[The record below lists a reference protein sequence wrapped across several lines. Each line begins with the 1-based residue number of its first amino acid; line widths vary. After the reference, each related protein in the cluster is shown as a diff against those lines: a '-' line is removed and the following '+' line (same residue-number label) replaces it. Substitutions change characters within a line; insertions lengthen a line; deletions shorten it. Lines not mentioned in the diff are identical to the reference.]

1 MFFASV
7 AVDPLGQKA
16 DASVLL
22 EQRSIVF
29 RLPTFIDFEGCV
41 AAFTVV
47 IVTVV
52 SDHQSAAKVAL
63 ENELVLVRTV
73 VIAPAVED
81 LHCFVYKSWDS
92 KVNQKSVHKGSM
104 PIHFGHGEA

>member
-7 AVDPLGQKA
+7 AIDPFGQKA

-22 EQRSIVF
+22 EQRAIVF

-41 AAFTVV
+41 AAFTVM

-63 ENELVLVRTV
+63 ENKFVLVRAV
-73 VIAPAVED
+73 VDPPAVED
-81 LHCFVYKSWDS
+81 LHCLVYYSCDL
-92 KVNQKSVHKGSM
+92 
-104 PIHFGHGEA
+104 